1 MPVFFMY
8 SMNKPNKHSVL
19 HILFGHF
26 HNFFVPYPLQI
37 KMHDIVGLI

>member
-8 SMNKPNKHSVL
+8 SINKPNKHRVL
-19 HILFGHF
+19 YILFGHF
-26 HNFFVPYPLQI
+26 RNYPLQI